1 MTKRIYKSKFST
13 YVIMISQPFL
23 IGGLLLAVYPKPI
36 LPLLLGDQLEASG
49 GLHLLIRMTGTLSLF
64 TGITLLFMRRE
75 PDRNR
80 ELAFWQSIFCLGL
93 AGLLGSSPW
102 LFGISYWALAVSVYL
117 LISGVFLFVF
127 ASRNLLV
134 RE

>member
-13 YVIMISQPFL
+13 YVIMISLPFL

-36 LPLLLGDQLEASG
+36 LPVFIGQQPEASAA
-49 GLHLLIRMTGTLSLF
+49 LHLLIRMTGTLSLF

-80 ELAFWQSIFCLGL
+80 ELAFWQSILCFGL

-102 LFGISYWALAVSVYL
+102 LFGISYWAVAVGVYL